1 MAFSQENFSFCLS
14 RIVGELGRSLNGE
27 KKTRTEKKKK
37 NAESWKNK
45 YHQKAAPKRF
55 IF

>member
-27 KKTRTEKKKK
+27 KRAQKKEEKC
-37 NAESWKNK
+37 
-45 YHQKAAPKRF
+45 
-55 IF
+55 